1 MDENG
6 YIDSVAEHTVLSDLT
21 EIQERATLSEDEP
34 SGAKGTEH
42 SEETKQSDTLATPE
56 LLKQSDSTDNV
67 SEQDLDEEQP
77 PIALQTDIQTESYSV
92 FGVSLLGRAHI
103 QRHIPCQD
111 YHLFADCGM
120 GWHLYIVSDGAGSA
134 RESHRGSNY
143 ICELMMHSMQQ
154 LLAATSWQ
162 SGGCLPTEQEWH
174 IEFINLCR
182 IVKAKVEAKVEMLDE
197 PVRPHDF
204 NATLMLLVVTPFGML
219 CGHIGDGRMGYQDQ
233 TGIWHSSLIPHKG
246 EEANMTIFL
255 MNGWDKPQIPALRIS
270 DVFVPETRVIGEVPQ
285 KVVLM
290 TDGCENF
297 SWYCVGL
304 DETSGIYRDRNCPF
318 EGFLNP
324 LFEYVLSAYKD
335 NKLFTMADII
345 NSCNDTCAA
354 EQDDRTMMIGNY
366 GLQRQNAENPV
377 QGQNDSQS

>member
-1 MDENG
+1 MNENDYRG
-6 YIDSVAEHTVLSDLT
+6 PIAEQSALSELT
-21 EIQERATLSEDEP
+21 EVHEEPAISEDETGE
-34 SGAKGTEH
+34 SKGIER
-42 SEETKQSDTLATPE
+42 SDGTKQFDTLTTSE
-56 LLKQSDSTDNV
+56 LPKQSEPADNV
-67 SEQDLDEEQP
+67 SEQDSDGEQP
-77 PIALQTDIQTESYSV
+77 PIALKTDIQTESYSV

-103 QRHIPCQD
+103 QYQMPCQD

-120 GWHLYIVSDGAGSA
+120 GWHLYLVSDGAGSA
-134 RESHRGSNY
+134 RESHRGSKYN
-143 ICELMMHSMQQ
+143 CELMMQSMQQ

-162 SGGCLPTEQEWH
+162 SNGYLPTEHEWH

-182 IVKAKVEAKVEMLDE
+182 IVKAKIEKNVEMLDE
-197 PVRPHDF
+197 PVRPNDF
-204 NATLMLLVVTPFGML
+204 NATLMLLIVSPFGML

-255 MNGWDKPQIPALRIS
+255 MNNWDKPQIPALRLS
-270 DVFVPETRVIGEVPQ
+270 SVFVPETHVIGEVPQ
-285 KVVLM
+285 KVVVM

-304 DETSGIYRDRNCPF
+304 DETSGMYRDRNCPF

-324 LFEYVLSAYKD
+324 LFEYVDSASKD
-335 NKLFTMADII
+335 DKLFTMADII

-366 GLQRQNAENPV
+366 GLQRKNA
-377 QGQNDSQS
+377 